1 MLWQLFMMLHS
12 KNNCAIRKVTFMNV
26 IAAGIFCF
34 IFYPT
39 AFAYACYK
47 KRWLEWI
54 FLTLIIIFA
63 SAISIQQYNEAN
75 FVSELNYPMFISAI
89 YGLSLAWFPF
99 PIAYVVLRFLLDDLQ
114 HEYPK
119 QWADFKTH
127 EQHRKHETVCTR
139 KIRSIL
145 SKISLYLKT

>member
-1 MLWQLFMMLHS
+1 ML
-12 KNNCAIRKVTFMNV
+12 V
-26 IAAGIFCF
+26 IKEMARVDFSYF
-34 IFYPT
+34 NYN
-39 AFAYACYK
+39 
-47 KRWLEWI
+47 
-54 FLTLIIIFA
+54 FA

-119 QWADFKTH
+119 Q
-127 EQHRKHETVCTR
+127 
-139 KIRSIL
+139 
-145 SKISLYLKT
+145 

>member
-1 MLWQLFMMLHS
+1 
-12 KNNCAIRKVTFMNV
+12 MNV
-26 IAAGIFCF
+26 IAAGIFALF
-34 IFYPT
+34 FTLQLSLMLVI
-39 AFAYACYK
+39 

-119 QWADFKTH
+119 Q
-127 EQHRKHETVCTR
+127 
-139 KIRSIL
+139 
-145 SKISLYLKT
+145 

>member
-1 MLWQLFMMLHS
+1 
-12 KNNCAIRKVTFMNV
+12 MNV

-34 IFYPT
+34 IFYPS

-54 FLTLIIIFA
+54 FLTVIMIFA
-63 SAISIQQYNEAN
+63 SAISIQQYNDAN
-75 FVSELNYPMFISAI
+75 FVSELNYPLFISAI

-99 PIAYVVLRFLLDDLQ
+99 PIAYVVLRFLLDDSQ

-119 QWADFKTH
+119 Q
-127 EQHRKHETVCTR
+127 
-139 KIRSIL
+139 
-145 SKISLYLKT
+145 

>member
-1 MLWQLFMMLHS
+1 MFAGKKSAQIREILISESAWEEMTCLFAPS
-12 KNNCAIRKVTFMNV
+12 
-26 IAAGIFCF
+26 
-34 IFYPT
+34 
-39 AFAYACYK
+39 
-47 KRWLEWI
+47 LEWI

-119 QWADFKTH
+119 Q
-127 EQHRKHETVCTR
+127 
-139 KIRSIL
+139 
-145 SKISLYLKT
+145 

>member
-1 MLWQLFMMLHS
+1 MQLEFFALFFTLQLSLML
-12 KNNCAIRKVTFMNV
+12 V
-26 IAAGIFCF
+26 IKEMA
-34 IFYPT
+34 
-39 AFAYACYK
+39 
-47 KRWLEWI
+47 RVD

-99 PIAYVVLRFLLDDLQ
+99 PIAYVVLRFLLADLQ

-119 QWADFKTH
+119 Q
-127 EQHRKHETVCTR
+127 
-139 KIRSIL
+139 
-145 SKISLYLKT
+145 

>member
-1 MLWQLFMMLHS
+1 
-12 KNNCAIRKVTFMNV
+12 MNV

-34 IFYPT
+34 IFT
-39 AFAYACYK
+39 LQLSLMLVI

-114 HEYPK
+114 HEYLNSEQILRLMNNIESTK
-119 QWADFKTH
+119 QSA
-127 EQHRKHETVCTR
+127 QGR
-139 KIRSIL
+139 
-145 SKISLYLKT
+145 